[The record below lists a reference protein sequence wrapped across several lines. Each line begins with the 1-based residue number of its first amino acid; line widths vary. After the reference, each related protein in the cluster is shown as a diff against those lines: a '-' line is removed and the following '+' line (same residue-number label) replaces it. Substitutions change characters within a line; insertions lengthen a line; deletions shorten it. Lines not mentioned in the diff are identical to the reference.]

1 MLMERNGI
9 DKLKKVSIILPL
21 VVAVIFNSSVAAID
35 RENNS
40 KLSCGIDSYYVKDMV
55 AQDNHIWLLL
65 HDNSIG
71 KDAVACI
78 NEKTLELQACYR
90 SGEDLEDEMIIQN
103 MSVQPN
109 GSVWLDLFYPKN
121 PKGLQYSLF
130 ILQDNVNVA
139 AASNVVLCE
148 NIALWENGS
157 SLCYWDSDEIVKS
170 VDIPADTEP
179 YAISALNGRPCFVDA
194 YTGKVFLLN
203 EHGKWINQYSIPV
216 SDNKVL
222 PQGFVDFYAS
232 MTSCGNEVYL
242 SYLVG
247 PEKSNSLNRGGLV
260 RLSDGKRLGDTA
272 GLIVHAKKQNDDS
285 VQLYMTNGFSDNS
298 KLKEYQ
304 QLSIKSDTITEA
316 RAFQQDGDNT
326 AIYLPAEWQ
335 YRDNLGRLWGWSETI
350 RNSITCIDTDS
361 LTDTD
366 SKFSAS
372 TDYYGFLDAD
382 ESAWYGSQQ
391 QGVIKSVVQLGI
403 MNGYTDGTF
412 HPIGNI
418 TLSEAIKMA
427 AVVHATCNNQTISF
441 SASDGGKWYDAYLN
455 YCVKNRIVSSDE
467 YSSLDAYATRAQIA
481 HIFAKATSDFAV
493 VNDIDYDYIP
503 DVSERSEYADEIL
516 ALYRAGISTGDER
529 TRAFRPSDTITR
541 AEAAAIISRVALPT
555 TRIKIV

>member
-1 MLMERNGI
+1 MERNGI
-9 DKLKKVSIILPL
+9 DKLKKACIILPL

-40 KLSCGIDSYYVKDMV
+40 KLSCGIDSYYVKDMI
-55 AQDNHIWLLL
+55 AQDDHIWLLL
-65 HDNSIG
+65 HDSSID

-148 NIALWENGS
+148 NVALWENGS

-222 PQGFVDFYAS
+222 PQEFVNFYAS

-316 RAFQQDGDNT
+316 MAFQQDGDNT

-493 VNDIDYDYIP
+493 VNDIDYDYIS

-516 ALYRAGISTGDER
+516 ALYRAGILTGDER

>member
-1 MLMERNGI
+1 MERNGI
-9 DKLKKVSIILPL
+9 DKLKKSCIILPL

-40 KLSCGIDSYYVKDMV
+40 KLSCGIDSYYVKDMI
-55 AQDNHIWLLL
+55 AQDDHIWLLL
-65 HDNSIG
+65 HDSSID

-121 PKGLQYSLF
+121 PKGSQYSLF

-148 NIALWENGS
+148 NVALWENGS

-222 PQGFVDFYAS
+222 PQEFVNFYAS

-493 VNDIDYDYIP
+493 VNDIDYDYIS

-516 ALYRAGISTGDER
+516 ALYTAGILTGDER

>member
-1 MLMERNGI
+1 MERSGI
-9 DKLKKVSIILPL
+9 DKLKKACIILPL

-40 KLSCGIDSYYVKDMV
+40 KLSCGIDSYYVKDMI
-55 AQDNHIWLLL
+55 AQDDHIWLLL
-65 HDNSIG
+65 HDSSID

-148 NIALWENGS
+148 NVALWENGS

-170 VDIPADTEP
+170 VDIPAGTEP

-222 PQGFVDFYAS
+222 PQEFVNFYAS

-247 PEKSNSLNRGGLV
+247 PEKRNSLNRGGLV

-272 GLIVHAKKQNDDS
+272 GLIVHAKKQIDDS

-304 QLSIKSDTITEA
+304 QLSIKSDTITKV
-316 RAFQQDGDNT
+316 RVFQQGGDNA

-335 YRDNLGRLWGWSETI
+335 YTGSLGRLWGWSEKI

-361 LTDTD
+361 LTDSDT
-366 SKFSAS
+366 KFSTS

-427 AVVHATCNNQTISF
+427 AVVHATCNNQSISF

-455 YCVKNRIVSSDE
+455 YCVKNRIVSNGE

-516 ALYRAGISTGDER
+516 ALYRAGILTGDER

>member
-1 MLMERNGI
+1 MERNGI
-9 DKLKKVSIILPL
+9 DKLKKACIILPL

-40 KLSCGIDSYYVKDMV
+40 KLSCGIDSYYVKDMI
-55 AQDNHIWLLL
+55 AQDDHIWLLL
-65 HDNSIG
+65 HDSSID

-121 PKGLQYSLF
+121 PKGSQYSLF

-148 NIALWENGS
+148 NVALWENGS

-170 VDIPADTEP
+170 VDIPAGTEP

-203 EHGKWINQYSIPV
+203 DHGKWINQYNVPV

-222 PQGFVDFYAS
+222 PQEFVNFYAS

-361 LTDTD
+361 LTDSDT
-366 SKFSAS
+366 KFSTS

-441 SASDGGKWYDAYLN
+441 SASDGGEWYDAYLN

-493 VNDIDYDYIP
+493 INDIDYDYIP

-516 ALYRAGISTGDER
+516 ALYRAGILTGDGR

>member
-1 MLMERNGI
+1 MERNGI
-9 DKLKKVSIILPL
+9 DKLKKACIILPL

-40 KLSCGIDSYYVKDMV
+40 KLSCGIDSYYVKDMI
-55 AQDNHIWLLL
+55 AQDDHIWLLL
-65 HDNSIG
+65 HDSSID

-121 PKGLQYSLF
+121 PKGSQYSLF

-148 NIALWENGS
+148 NVALWENGS

-222 PQGFVDFYAS
+222 PQEFVNFYAS

-493 VNDIDYDYIP
+493 VNDIDYDYIS

-516 ALYRAGISTGDER
+516 ALYRAGILTGDER
-529 TRAFRPSDTITR
+529 TRTFRPSDTITR

>member
-1 MLMERNGI
+1 MERNGI
-9 DKLKKVSIILPL
+9 DKLKKACIILPL

-40 KLSCGIDSYYVKDMV
+40 KLSCGIDSYYVKDMI
-55 AQDNHIWLLL
+55 AQDDHIWLLL
-65 HDNSIG
+65 HDSSID

-148 NIALWENGS
+148 NVALWENGS

-222 PQGFVDFYAS
+222 PQEFVNFYAS

-285 VQLYMTNGFSDNS
+285 VQLYMTSGFSDNS

-493 VNDIDYDYIP
+493 INDIDYDYIP

-516 ALYRAGISTGDER
+516 ALYRAGILTGDER

>member
-1 MLMERNGI
+1 MERNGI
-9 DKLKKVSIILPL
+9 DKLKKACIILPL

-40 KLSCGIDSYYVKDMV
+40 KLSCGIDSYYVKDMI
-55 AQDNHIWLLL
+55 AQDDHIWLLL
-65 HDNSIG
+65 HDSSID

-121 PKGLQYSLF
+121 PKGSQYSLF

-148 NIALWENGS
+148 NVALWENGS

-222 PQGFVDFYAS
+222 PQEFVNFYAS

-260 RLSDGKRLGDTA
+260 RLSDGKRLGDTV

-493 VNDIDYDYIP
+493 VNDIDYDYIS

-516 ALYRAGISTGDER
+516 ALYRAGILTGDER

>member
-1 MLMERNGI
+1 MERNGI
-9 DKLKKVSIILPL
+9 DKLKKACIILPL

-40 KLSCGIDSYYVKDMV
+40 KLSCGIDSYYVKDMI
-55 AQDNHIWLLL
+55 AQDDHIWLLL
-65 HDNSIG
+65 HDSSIG

-148 NIALWENGS
+148 NVALWENGS

-222 PQGFVDFYAS
+222 PQEFVNFYAS

-493 VNDIDYDYIP
+493 VNDVDYDYIP

-516 ALYRAGISTGDER
+516 ALYRAGILTGDER

>member
-1 MLMERNGI
+1 MERSGI
-9 DKLKKVSIILPL
+9 DKLKKACIILPL

-40 KLSCGIDSYYVKDMV
+40 KLSCGIDSYYVKDMI
-55 AQDNHIWLLL
+55 AQDDHIWLLL
-65 HDNSIG
+65 HDSSID

-121 PKGLQYSLF
+121 PKGSQYSLF

-148 NIALWENGS
+148 NVALWENGS

-222 PQGFVDFYAS
+222 PQEFVNFYAS

-427 AVVHATCNNQTISF
+427 AVVHAPCNNQTISF

-516 ALYRAGISTGDER
+516 ALYRAGILTGDER

>member
-1 MLMERNGI
+1 MERSGI
-9 DKLKKVSIILPL
+9 DKLKKACIILPL

-40 KLSCGIDSYYVKDMV
+40 KLSCGIDSYYVKDMI
-55 AQDNHIWLLL
+55 AQDDHIWLLL
-65 HDNSIG
+65 HDSSID

-148 NIALWENGS
+148 NVALWENGS

-222 PQGFVDFYAS
+222 PQEFVNFYAS

-366 SKFSAS
+366 NKFSAS

-516 ALYRAGISTGDER
+516 ALYRAGILTGDER

>member
-1 MLMERNGI
+1 MERNGI
-9 DKLKKVSIILPL
+9 DKLKKACIILPL

-55 AQDNHIWLLL
+55 AQDDHIWLLL
-65 HDNSIG
+65 HDSSID

-121 PKGLQYSLF
+121 PKGSQYSLF

-148 NIALWENGS
+148 NVALWENGS

-222 PQGFVDFYAS
+222 PQEFVNFYAS

-516 ALYRAGISTGDER
+516 ALYRAGILTGDER

>member
-1 MLMERNGI
+1 MERNGI
-9 DKLKKVSIILPL
+9 DKLKKSCIILPL

-40 KLSCGIDSYYVKDMV
+40 KLSCGIDSYYVKDMI
-55 AQDNHIWLLL
+55 AQDDHIWLLL
-65 HDNSIG
+65 HDSSID

-121 PKGLQYSLF
+121 PKGSQYSLF

-148 NIALWENGS
+148 NVALWENGS

-179 YAISALNGRPCFVDA
+179 YAISALNGRSCFVDA

-222 PQGFVDFYAS
+222 PQEFVNFYAS

-493 VNDIDYDYIP
+493 VNDIDYDYIS

-516 ALYRAGISTGDER
+516 ALYRAGILTGDER

>member
-1 MLMERNGI
+1 MERNGI
-9 DKLKKVSIILPL
+9 DKLKKACIILPL

-40 KLSCGIDSYYVKDMV
+40 KLSCGIDSYYVKDMI
-55 AQDNHIWLLL
+55 AQDDHIWLLL
-65 HDNSIG
+65 HDSSID

-121 PKGLQYSLF
+121 PKGSQYSLF

-148 NIALWENGS
+148 NVALWENGS

-222 PQGFVDFYAS
+222 PQEFVNFYAS

-361 LTDTD
+361 LTDSD

-516 ALYRAGISTGDER
+516 ALYRAGILTGDER

>member
-1 MLMERNGI
+1 MERNRI
-9 DKLKKVSIILPL
+9 DKLKKACIILPL
-21 VVAVIFNSSVAAID
+21 VVTVIFNSSVAAID
-35 RENNS
+35 CEKNS
-40 KLSCGIDSYYVKDMV
+40 KLSCGIDSYYVKDMI

-90 SGEDLEDEMIIQN
+90 SGKDLEDEMIVQN

-121 PKGLQYSLF
+121 PKCSQYSLF

-148 NIALWENGS
+148 NVALWENGS

-222 PQGFVDFYAS
+222 PQEFVNFYAS

-247 PEKSNSLNRGGLV
+247 PEKSNSLNAGGLV

-304 QLSIKSDTITEA
+304 QLSIKSDTITEV
-316 RAFQQDGDNT
+316 RAFQQDGDNA

-361 LTDTD
+361 LTDSDT
-366 SKFSAS
+366 KFSTS

-493 VNDIDYDYIP
+493 VNDVDYDYIP

-516 ALYRAGISTGDER
+516 ALYRAGILTGDER
-529 TRAFRPSDTITR
+529 TRAFRPSDTVTR

-555 TRIKIV
+555 MRIKIV

>member
-1 MLMERNGI
+1 MERNGI
-9 DKLKKVSIILPL
+9 DKLKKACIILPL

-40 KLSCGIDSYYVKDMV
+40 KLSCGIDSYYVKDMI
-55 AQDNHIWLLL
+55 AQDDHIWLLL
-65 HDNSIG
+65 HDSSID

-121 PKGLQYSLF
+121 PKGSQYSLF

-148 NIALWENGS
+148 NVALWENGS

-222 PQGFVDFYAS
+222 PQEFVNFYAS

-272 GLIVHAKKQNDDS
+272 GLIVHAKKQNNDS

-493 VNDIDYDYIP
+493 VNDIDYDYIS

-516 ALYRAGISTGDER
+516 ALYRAGILTGDER

>member
-1 MLMERNGI
+1 MERNGI
-9 DKLKKVSIILPL
+9 DKLKKACIILPL

-55 AQDNHIWLLL
+55 AQDNHMWLLL

-121 PKGLQYSLF
+121 PKGSQYSLF

-148 NIALWENGS
+148 NVALWGNGG

-170 VDIPADTEP
+170 VDIPAGTEP

-222 PQGFVDFYAS
+222 PQEFVNFYAS

-285 VQLYMTNGFSDNS
+285 VQLYDQRF
-298 KLKEYQ
+298 LRQ
-304 QLSIKSDTITEA
+304 
-316 RAFQQDGDNT
+316 FQAERVPT
-326 AIYLPAEWQ
+326 AVY
-335 YRDNLGRLWGWSETI
+335 
-350 RNSITCIDTDS
+350 
-361 LTDTD
+361 
-366 SKFSAS
+366 
-372 TDYYGFLDAD
+372 
-382 ESAWYGSQQ
+382 
-391 QGVIKSVVQLGI
+391 
-403 MNGYTDGTF
+403 
-412 HPIGNI
+412 
-418 TLSEAIKMA
+418 
-427 AVVHATCNNQTISF
+427 
-441 SASDGGKWYDAYLN
+441 
-455 YCVKNRIVSSDE
+455 
-467 YSSLDAYATRAQIA
+467 
-481 HIFAKATSDFAV
+481 
-493 VNDIDYDYIP
+493 
-503 DVSERSEYADEIL
+503 
-516 ALYRAGISTGDER
+516 
-529 TRAFRPSDTITR
+529 
-541 AEAAAIISRVALPT
+541 
-555 TRIKIV
+555 

>member
-1 MLMERNGI
+1 MERSGI
-9 DKLKKVSIILPL
+9 DKLKKACIILPL

-55 AQDNHIWLLL
+55 AHDNHMWLLL

-121 PKGLQYSLF
+121 PKGSQYSLF

-139 AASNVVLCE
+139 AARNVVLCE
-148 NIALWENGS
+148 NVALWENGS

-222 PQGFVDFYAS
+222 PQEFVNFYAS

-304 QLSIKSDTITEA
+304 QLSIKSDTITKV

-335 YRDNLGRLWGWSETI
+335 YRDNLGRLWGWSEAI

-516 ALYRAGISTGDER
+516 ALYRAGILTGDER

>member
-1 MLMERNGI
+1 MERNGI
-9 DKLKKVSIILPL
+9 DKLKKSCIILPL

-40 KLSCGIDSYYVKDMV
+40 KLSCGIDSYYVKDMI
-55 AQDNHIWLLL
+55 AQDDHIWLLL
-65 HDNSIG
+65 HDSSID

-121 PKGLQYSLF
+121 PKGSQYSLF

-148 NIALWENGS
+148 NVALWENGS

-222 PQGFVDFYAS
+222 PQEFVNFYAS

-441 SASDGGKWYDAYLN
+441 SASDGGKWYDTYLN

-493 VNDIDYDYIP
+493 VNDIDYDYIS

-516 ALYRAGISTGDER
+516 ALYRAGILTGDER

>member
-1 MLMERNGI
+1 MERSGI
-9 DKLKKVSIILPL
+9 DKLKKACIILPL

-40 KLSCGIDSYYVKDMV
+40 KLSCGIDSYYVKDMI
-55 AQDNHIWLLL
+55 AQDDHIWLLL

-121 PKGLQYSLF
+121 PKCSQYSLF

-222 PQGFVDFYAS
+222 PQKFVNFYAS

-247 PEKSNSLNRGGLV
+247 PEKSNSLNTGGLV

-304 QLSIKSDTITEA
+304 QLSIKSDTITKV

-335 YRDNLGRLWGWSETI
+335 YRDNLGRLWGWSEAI

-441 SASDGGKWYDAYLN
+441 STSDGGKWYDAYLN
-455 YCVKNRIVSSDE
+455 YCVKNRIVSSGE

-516 ALYRAGISTGDER
+516 ALYRAGILTGDER

>member
-1 MLMERNGI
+1 MERSGI
-9 DKLKKVSIILPL
+9 DKLKKACIILPL

-55 AQDNHIWLLL
+55 AQDNHMWLLL

-121 PKGLQYSLF
+121 PKGSQYSLF

-148 NIALWENGS
+148 NVALWGNGG

-170 VDIPADTEP
+170 VDIPAGTEP
-179 YAISALNGRPCFVDA
+179 YAISALNGRPCFIDA

-203 EHGKWINQYSIPV
+203 DHGKWINQYNVPV

-222 PQGFVDFYAS
+222 PQEFVNFYAS

-247 PEKSNSLNRGGLV
+247 PEKSNSLNTGGLV

-304 QLSIKSDTITEA
+304 QLSIKSDTITKV

-335 YRDNLGRLWGWSETI
+335 YRDNLGRLWGWSEAI

-366 SKFSAS
+366 
-372 TDYYGFLDAD
+372 
-382 ESAWYGSQQ
+382 
-391 QGVIKSVVQLGI
+391 
-403 MNGYTDGTF
+403 
-412 HPIGNI
+412 
-418 TLSEAIKMA
+418 
-427 AVVHATCNNQTISF
+427 
-441 SASDGGKWYDAYLN
+441 
-455 YCVKNRIVSSDE
+455 IVSSDE

-516 ALYRAGISTGDER
+516 ALYRAGILTGDER

>member
-1 MLMERNGI
+1 MERNGI
-9 DKLKKVSIILPL
+9 DKLKKACIILPL

-40 KLSCGIDSYYVKDMV
+40 KLSCGIDSYYVKDMI
-55 AQDNHIWLLL
+55 AQDDHIWLLL
-65 HDNSIG
+65 HDSSID

-121 PKGLQYSLF
+121 PKGSQYSLF

-148 NIALWENGS
+148 NVALWENGS

-222 PQGFVDFYAS
+222 PQEFVNFYAS

-247 PEKSNSLNRGGLV
+247 LEKSNSLNRGGLV

-493 VNDIDYDYIP
+493 VNDIDYDYIS

-516 ALYRAGISTGDER
+516 ALYRAGILTGDER

>member
-1 MLMERNGI
+1 MERNGI
-9 DKLKKVSIILPL
+9 DKLKKACIILPL

-40 KLSCGIDSYYVKDMV
+40 KLSCGIDSYYVKDMI
-55 AQDNHIWLLL
+55 AQDDHIWLLL
-65 HDNSIG
+65 HDSSID

-121 PKGLQYSLF
+121 PKGSQYSLF

-148 NIALWENGS
+148 NVALWENGS

-222 PQGFVDFYAS
+222 PQEFVNFYAS

-493 VNDIDYDYIP
+493 VNDIDYDYIS

-516 ALYRAGISTGDER
+516 ALYRAGILTGDER

>member
-1 MLMERNGI
+1 MERNGI
-9 DKLKKVSIILPL
+9 DKLKKACIILPL

-40 KLSCGIDSYYVKDMV
+40 KLSCGIDSYYVKDMI
-55 AQDNHIWLLL
+55 AQDDHIWLLL
-65 HDNSIG
+65 HDSSID
-71 KDAVACI
+71 KDAVVCI

-121 PKGLQYSLF
+121 PKGSQYSLF

-148 NIALWENGS
+148 NVALWENGS

-222 PQGFVDFYAS
+222 PQEFVNFYAS

-493 VNDIDYDYIP
+493 VNDIDYDYIS

-516 ALYRAGISTGDER
+516 ALYRAGILTGDER

>member
-1 MLMERNGI
+1 MERNRI
-9 DKLKKVSIILPL
+9 DKLKKACIILLL

-35 RENNS
+35 CEKNS
-40 KLSCGIDSYYVKDMV
+40 KLSCGIDSYYVKDMI

-90 SGEDLEDEMIIQN
+90 SGKDLEDEMIVQN

-121 PKGLQYSLF
+121 PKCSQYSLF

-148 NIALWENGS
+148 NVALWENGS

-222 PQGFVDFYAS
+222 PQEFVNFYAS

-247 PEKSNSLNRGGLV
+247 PEKSNSLNAGGLV

-304 QLSIKSDTITEA
+304 QLSIKSDTITEV
-316 RAFQQDGDNT
+316 RAFQQDGDNA

-361 LTDTD
+361 LTDSDT
-366 SKFSAS
+366 KFSTS

-503 DVSERSEYADEIL
+503 DVSERSKYADEIL
-516 ALYRAGISTGDER
+516 ALYRAGILTGDER

>member
-1 MLMERNGI
+1 MERSGI
-9 DKLKKVSIILPL
+9 DKLKKACIILPL

-40 KLSCGIDSYYVKDMV
+40 KLSCGIDSYYVKDMI
-55 AQDNHIWLLL
+55 AQDDHIWLLL
-65 HDNSIG
+65 HDSSIG

-148 NIALWENGS
+148 NVALWENGS

-222 PQGFVDFYAS
+222 PQEFVNFYAS

-493 VNDIDYDYIP
+493 VNDIDYDYIS

-516 ALYRAGISTGDER
+516 ALYRAGILTGDER

>member
-1 MLMERNGI
+1 MERSGI
-9 DKLKKVSIILPL
+9 DKLKKACIILPL

-40 KLSCGIDSYYVKDMV
+40 KLSCGIDSYYVKDMI
-55 AQDNHIWLLL
+55 AQDDHIWLLL
-65 HDNSIG
+65 HDSSID

-121 PKGLQYSLF
+121 PKCSQYSLF

-222 PQGFVDFYAS
+222 PQEFVNFYAS

-516 ALYRAGISTGDER
+516 ALYRAGILTGDER

>member
-1 MLMERNGI
+1 MERNGI

-40 KLSCGIDSYYVKDMV
+40 KLSCGIDSYYVKDMI
-55 AQDNHIWLLL
+55 AQDDHIWLLL
-65 HDNSIG
+65 HDSSID

-90 SGEDLEDEMIIQN
+90 SGEDLEDAMIIHN

-121 PKGLQYSLF
+121 PKGSQYSLF

-148 NIALWENGS
+148 NVALWENGS
-157 SLCYWDSDEIVKS
+157 SSCYWDSDEIVKS
-170 VDIPADTEP
+170 VDIPAGTEP

-222 PQGFVDFYAS
+222 PQEFVNFYAS

-361 LTDTD
+361 LTDSDT
-366 SKFSAS
+366 KFSTS

-441 SASDGGKWYDAYLN
+441 SASDGGEWYDAYLN

-516 ALYRAGISTGDER
+516 ALYRAGILTGDER

>member
-1 MLMERNGI
+1 M
-9 DKLKKVSIILPL
+9 
-21 VVAVIFNSSVAAID
+21 
-35 RENNS
+35 
-40 KLSCGIDSYYVKDMV
+40 
-55 AQDNHIWLLL
+55 
-65 HDNSIG
+65 
-71 KDAVACI
+71 
-78 NEKTLELQACYR
+78 
-90 SGEDLEDEMIIQN
+90 
-103 MSVQPN
+103 
-109 GSVWLDLFYPKN
+109 
-121 PKGLQYSLF
+121 QYSLF

-148 NIALWENGS
+148 NVALWENGS

-170 VDIPADTEP
+170 VDIPAGTEP

-222 PQGFVDFYAS
+222 PQEFVNFYAS

-350 RNSITCIDTDS
+350 RNSITCIYTDS

-481 HIFAKATSDFAV
+481 HIFAKAISDFAV
-493 VNDIDYDYIP
+493 VNDIDYDCIP

-516 ALYRAGISTGDER
+516 ALYRAGILTGDER

-541 AEAAAIISRVALPT
+541 AEAAAIISRVALAT

>member
-1 MLMERNGI
+1 MERNGI
-9 DKLKKVSIILPL
+9 DKLKKACIILPL

-90 SGEDLEDEMIIQN
+90 SGEDLEDEMIVQN

-121 PKGLQYSLF
+121 PKCSQYSLF

-222 PQGFVDFYAS
+222 PQEFVNFYAS

-247 PEKSNSLNRGGLV
+247 PEKSNSLNAGGLV

-304 QLSIKSDTITEA
+304 QLSIKSDAITKV
-316 RAFQQDGDNT
+316 RAFQQDGDNA

-335 YRDNLGRLWGWSETI
+335 YMDNLGRLWGWSETI

-361 LTDTD
+361 LIDSDT
-366 SKFSAS
+366 KFSTS

-493 VNDIDYDYIP
+493 VNDVDYDYIP

-516 ALYRAGISTGDER
+516 ALYRAGILTGDER
-529 TRAFRPSDTITR
+529 TRAFRPFDTITR

>member
-1 MLMERNGI
+1 MERNGI
-9 DKLKKVSIILPL
+9 DKLKKACIILPL

-40 KLSCGIDSYYVKDMV
+40 KLSCGIDSYYVKDMI
-55 AQDNHIWLLL
+55 AQDDHIWLLL
-65 HDNSIG
+65 HDSSID

-78 NEKTLELQACYR
+78 NEETLELQACYR

-121 PKGLQYSLF
+121 PKGSQYSLF

-148 NIALWENGS
+148 NVALWENGS

-222 PQGFVDFYAS
+222 PQEFVNFYAS

-493 VNDIDYDYIP
+493 VNDIDYDYIS

-516 ALYRAGISTGDER
+516 ALYRAGILTGDER

>member
-1 MLMERNGI
+1 MERNGI
-9 DKLKKVSIILPL
+9 DKLKKACIILPL

-121 PKGLQYSLF
+121 PKCSQYSLF

-222 PQGFVDFYAS
+222 PQEFVNFYAS

-247 PEKSNSLNRGGLV
+247 PEKSNSLNTGGLV

-304 QLSIKSDTITEA
+304 QLSIKSDTITKV

-441 SASDGGKWYDAYLN
+441 STSDGGKWYDAYLN
-455 YCVKNRIVSSDE
+455 YCVKNRIVSIGE

-516 ALYRAGISTGDER
+516 ALYRAGILTGDER

>member
-1 MLMERNGI
+1 MERSGI
-9 DKLKKVSIILPL
+9 DKLKKACIILPL

-40 KLSCGIDSYYVKDMV
+40 KLSCGIDSYYVKDMI
-55 AQDNHIWLLL
+55 AQDDHIWLLL
-65 HDNSIG
+65 HDSSID

-148 NIALWENGS
+148 NVALWENGS

-170 VDIPADTEP
+170 VHIPAGTEP

-222 PQGFVDFYAS
+222 PQEFVNFYAS

-247 PEKSNSLNRGGLV
+247 SEKSNSLNRGGLV

-326 AIYLPAEWQ
+326 AIYFPAEWQ

-516 ALYRAGISTGDER
+516 ALYRAGILTGDER

>member
-1 MLMERNGI
+1 MERNGI
-9 DKLKKVSIILPL
+9 DKLKKACIILPL

-40 KLSCGIDSYYVKDMV
+40 KLSCGIDSYYVKDMI
-55 AQDNHIWLLL
+55 AQDDHIWLLL
-65 HDNSIG
+65 HDSSID

-148 NIALWENGS
+148 NVALWENGS

-222 PQGFVDFYAS
+222 PQEFVNFYAS

-304 QLSIKSDTITEA
+304 QLSIKSDTITEV
-316 RAFQQDGDNT
+316 RAFQQGGDNA

-335 YRDNLGRLWGWSETI
+335 YRDNFGRLWGWSEKI
-350 RNSITCIDTDS
+350 RNSITCIDADS
-361 LTDTD
+361 LTDSD

-493 VNDIDYDYIP
+493 VNDFDYDYIP

-516 ALYRAGISTGDER
+516 ALYRAGILTGDER

>member
-1 MLMERNGI
+1 MERNGI
-9 DKLKKVSIILPL
+9 DKLKKACIILPL
-21 VVAVIFNSSVAAID
+21 VVAVIFNSSVTAID

-40 KLSCGIDSYYVKDMV
+40 KLSCGIDSYYVKDMI
-55 AQDNHIWLLL
+55 AQDDHIWLLL
-65 HDNSIG
+65 HDSSID

-121 PKGLQYSLF
+121 PKGSQYSLF

-148 NIALWENGS
+148 NVALWENGS

-222 PQGFVDFYAS
+222 PQEFVNFYAS

-493 VNDIDYDYIP
+493 VNDIDYDYIS

-516 ALYRAGISTGDER
+516 ALYRAGILTGDER

>member
-1 MLMERNGI
+1 MERNGI

-40 KLSCGIDSYYVKDMV
+40 KLSCGIDSYYVKDMI
-55 AQDNHIWLLL
+55 AQDDHIWFLL

-90 SGEDLEDEMIIQN
+90 SGEDLEDEMIVQN

-148 NIALWENGS
+148 NVALWENES

-222 PQGFVDFYAS
+222 PQEFVNFYAS

-247 PEKSNSLNRGGLV
+247 PEKSNSLNAGGLV

-304 QLSIKSDTITEA
+304 QLSIKSDAITKV
-316 RAFQQDGDNT
+316 RAFQQDGDNA

-335 YRDNLGRLWGWSETI
+335 YRDNLGRLWGWSEAI

-441 SASDGGKWYDAYLN
+441 SASDGGEWYDAYLN

-493 VNDIDYDYIP
+493 VNDVDYDYIP

-516 ALYRAGISTGDER
+516 ALYRAGILTGDER

>member
-1 MLMERNGI
+1 MERSGI
-9 DKLKKVSIILPL
+9 DKLKKACIILPL

-55 AQDNHIWLLL
+55 AQDNHMWLLL

-90 SGEDLEDEMIIQN
+90 SGEDLEDEMIVQN

-121 PKGLQYSLF
+121 PKCSQYSLF

-222 PQGFVDFYAS
+222 PQEFVNFYAS

-304 QLSIKSDTITEA
+304 QLSIKSDTITKV

-335 YRDNLGRLWGWSETI
+335 YRDNLGRLWGWSEAI

-493 VNDIDYDYIP
+493 VNDVDYDYIP

-516 ALYRAGISTGDER
+516 ALYRAGILTGDER
-529 TRAFRPSDTITR
+529 TRAFRPFDTITR

>member
-1 MLMERNGI
+1 MERNGI
-9 DKLKKVSIILPL
+9 DKLKKACIILPL

-121 PKGLQYSLF
+121 PKCSQYSLF

-222 PQGFVDFYAS
+222 PQEFVNFYAS

-247 PEKSNSLNRGGLV
+247 PEKSNSLNTGGLV

-304 QLSIKSDTITEA
+304 QLSIKSDTITKV
-316 RAFQQDGDNT
+316 RAFQQDGDNA

-335 YRDNLGRLWGWSETI
+335 YMDNLGRLWGWSETI

-361 LTDTD
+361 LTDSDT
-366 SKFSAS
+366 KFSTS

-481 HIFAKATSDFAV
+481 HFFAKATSDFAV
-493 VNDIDYDYIP
+493 VNDVDYDYIP

-516 ALYRAGISTGDER
+516 SLYRAGILTGDER

-555 TRIKIV
+555 MRIKIV

>member
-1 MLMERNGI
+1 MERNGI
-9 DKLKKVSIILPL
+9 DKLKKACIILPL

-40 KLSCGIDSYYVKDMV
+40 KLSCGIDSYYVKDMI
-55 AQDNHIWLLL
+55 AQDDHIWLLL
-65 HDNSIG
+65 HDSSIG

-148 NIALWENGS
+148 NVALWENGS

-170 VDIPADTEP
+170 VDIPAGTEP
-179 YAISALNGRPCFVDA
+179 YAISAFNGRPCFVDA

-222 PQGFVDFYAS
+222 PQEFVNFYAS

-316 RAFQQDGDNT
+316 RAFQQDGDNA

-516 ALYRAGISTGDER
+516 ALYRAGILTGDER

>member
-1 MLMERNGI
+1 MERNGI
-9 DKLKKVSIILPL
+9 DKLKKACIILPL

-40 KLSCGIDSYYVKDMV
+40 KLSCGIDSYYVKDMI
-55 AQDNHIWLLL
+55 AQDDHIWLLL
-65 HDNSIG
+65 HDSSID

-121 PKGLQYSLF
+121 PKGSQYSLF

-148 NIALWENGS
+148 NVALWENGS

-222 PQGFVDFYAS
+222 PQEFVNFYAS

-272 GLIVHAKKQNDDS
+272 GLIVRAKKQNDDS

-493 VNDIDYDYIP
+493 VNDIDYDYIS

-516 ALYRAGISTGDER
+516 ALYRAGILTGDER